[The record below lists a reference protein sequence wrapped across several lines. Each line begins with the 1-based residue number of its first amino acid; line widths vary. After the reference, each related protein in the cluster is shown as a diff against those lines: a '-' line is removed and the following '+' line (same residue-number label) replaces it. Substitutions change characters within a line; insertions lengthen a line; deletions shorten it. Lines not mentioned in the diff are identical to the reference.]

1 MSNNKASEDIKAFKE
16 EDNIQIL
23 YNKVMKGFASGG
35 VDMAYDISEEGY
47 YHILNAPGY
56 DEIGISEIVA
66 QCK

>member
-1 MSNNKASEDIKAFKE
+1 METSEEIKAFKE
-16 EDNIQIL
+16 EENIQTL
-23 YNKVMKGFASGG
+23 YNKVMQGFAGG
-35 VDMAYDISEEGY
+35 VVDMAYDMSEEGY